1 MKILSLDSF
10 KLFIGGSILLS
21 GITYQSCTKD
31 FDSINDDRTH
41 FKEEDVSPSFQVA
54 GTLSSVI
61 PSSSLDPGMH
71 ERMTQLTNDVFA
83 QYSSNEGFATQ
94 YGLTEDEWITSFYK
108 DYHTNFVSQL
118 AQAIY
123 RAQAAAALSGE
134 RSNEIQIAR
143 IWKVWIFSRA
153 TDIWGDIPYF
163 KVGNVT
169 GEPAPYDKQELIYQ
183 DFFKELKEASD
194 SLTTDNPRQILPD
207 LVYNDDISKWQRFA
221 NSLRLRLAMRI
232 SEVDPALAKQNAEE
246 AIAAGVMT
254 AEDDNCLI
262 LKSPDYGWGNDY
274 EYPYYYGWGGENM
287 SRSMENLLTG
297 LGGQPFPEPP
307 GANYIKDDPGIPLPP
322 NENQYDPNKN
332 KFKRGVPSIVDP
344 RGPMFFNVTTA
355 ASGASDGVKING
367 TTVDTRNRWH
377 GVPAGLSSSASG
389 LPQYSYQNTTR
400 LGAVVSR
407 NPKRNYEVLTYH
419 EVCFLMAEAAFRG
432 WNVGGGTVQ
441 EWYEKG
447 IRESMKW
454 HDAVTGTFLTN
465 YGSTLE
471 PEVKEL
477 IDAGR
482 ISDLT
487 IDNYIASTSENTYGT
502 TVAWNHNSGKTF
514 FGLQVDGPLS
524 KIITQKYIA
533 IFPDGGWEAWADHR
547 RLQLPVLI
555 PMAAPDQS
563 VITAKDG
570 GPGNFNRRQRW
581 PAVEAI
587 NNKALYDQ
595 AVQQQGP
602 DIEKTPIWWDPFK

>member
-1 MKILSLDSF
+1 MKIFSVNGL
-10 KLFIGGSILLS
+10 KLFVSASVLLS
-21 GITYQSCTKD
+21 GIVYQSCTKG
-31 FDSINDDRTH
+31 FNNINNDPTH
-41 FKEEDVSPSFQVA
+41 FKEQDVSPSFQVA
-54 GTLSSVI
+54 GTLSNVI

-83 QYSSNEGFATQ
+83 QYSSNEGFNTQ

-108 DYHTNFVSQL
+108 DYHTSFVSQL

-123 RAQAAAALSGE
+123 RARTAEAASGKH
-134 RSNEIQIAR
+134 SNEIQIAR
-143 IWKVWIFSRA
+143 IWKAWIFSRA

-169 GEPAPYDKQELIYQ
+169 GEPAPYDKQELIYA
-183 DFFKELKEASD
+183 DLLKELKEASD
-194 SLTTDNPRQILPD
+194 SLSSSNPRQLLPD
-207 LVYNDDISKWQRFA
+207 LVFNDDISKWKKFA

-232 SEVDPALAKQNAEE
+232 SQVNPTLAKQNAEA
-246 AIAAGVMT
+246 AITAGIMSSS
-254 AEDDNCLI
+254 ADACLI

-307 GANYIKDDPGIPLPP
+307 GITYIKNDAGIALPA

-332 KFKRGVPSIVDP
+332 LFKRGVPSIVDP
-344 RGPMFFNVTTA
+344 RGPMFFNVTTGP
-355 ASGASDGVKING
+355 SGASAGVNING

-377 GVPAGLSSSASG
+377 GVPAGLSSSASS
-389 LPQYSYQNTTR
+389 LTQYSYQNTAR

-407 NPKRNYEVLTYH
+407 NPKRSYEVLTYH
-419 EVCFLMAEAAFRG
+419 EVCFLVAEAAYKG
-432 WNVGGGTVQ
+432 WNVGGGTAQ
-441 EWYEKG
+441 AWYEKG

-454 HDAVTGTFLTN
+454 HDAVTGVFLSN

-477 IDAGR
+477 IDASR
-482 ISDLT
+482 ISDVT
-487 IDNYIASTSENTYGT
+487 IDNYINSVTENTYGT
-502 TVAWNHNSGKTF
+502 TVAWNNNSGKTF
-514 FGLQVDGPLS
+514 LGIQVDGPLS
-524 KIITQKYIA
+524 KIITQKYIG

-547 RLQLPVLI
+547 RLHLPVLI
-555 PMAAPDQS
+555 PFAAPDAS
-563 VITAKDG
+563 VITSTDG
-570 GPGNFNRRQRW
+570 GPGNFPRRVRW

-587 NNKALYDQ
+587 NNKALYDK
-595 AVQQQGP
+595 AVLQQGP
-602 DIEKTPIWWDPFK
+602 NMERTKIWWDPF